1 MRKNNFIITA
11 MIVNLT
17 ICITLCLV
25 SFVSKDDSDKSSQ
38 SNKEQLEIL
47 ESVDSKRPSN
57 QSQVEIDETTSP
69 EESQEESQEE
79 TTPEETTTGEAVRE
93 ETTTEVQTTE
103 APSDSKKVYMTSD
116 CNIRAKADTDSEKV
130 GRASKG
136 ETYSYDPELSNDEWV
151 AIKRSDG
158 STAYVG
164 RSYVKEQ

>member
-57 QSQVEIDETTSP
+57 QSQVEI
-69 EESQEESQEE
+69 
-79 TTPEETTTGEAVRE
+79 E

-164 RSYVKEQ
+164 RTYVKEQ